1 MSLVKPIDKSIKAK
15 GHTPQYRMHRYFA
28 RRPYNVFRG
37 LISHYS
43 KKGDIVLD
51 CFCGGGVTVFE
62 GAALERK
69 VVGVDINPLATFI
82 TRMQMFNGDITALER
97 LYEEFSLQIKE
108 KYEKWYRVD
117 FGDDS
122 GICEWT
128 EWAYII
134 RCPECG
140 HEIVLSE
147 ENKITNGVYRC
158 PNELCLGQDGVRRIN
173 GIPNGSLPLRVR
185 YRSDRTNKTEIRSIV
200 SAGQVLNFDQLLEK
214 VNELKFRPNF
224 EIPLDWDRQ
233 HG

>member
-97 LYEEFSLQIKE
+97 LYEEFSLQIT
-108 KYEKWYRVD
+108 R
-117 FGDDS
+117 S
-122 GICEWT
+122 M
-128 EWAYII
+128 
-134 RCPECG
+134 R
-140 HEIVLSE
+140 
-147 ENKITNGVYRC
+147 
-158 PNELCLGQDGVRRIN
+158 N
-173 GIPNGSLPLRVR
+173 GIGLILVMTVVFANGPNGLQFV
-185 YRSDRTNKTEIRSIV
+185 
-200 SAGQVLNFDQLLEK
+200 A
-214 VNELKFRPNF
+214 
-224 EIPLDWDRQ
+224 
-233 HG
+233 

>member
-97 LYEEFSLQIKE
+97 LYEEFSLSELSWGIRMSLHVLRE
-108 KYEKWYRVD
+108 KIYADHTSCSMSHLRKMANHKRNRIL
-117 FGDDS
+117 
-122 GICEWT
+122 GISVT
-128 EWAYII
+128 DILFA
-134 RCPECG
+134 
-140 HEIVLSE
+140 
-147 ENKITNGVYRC
+147 
-158 PNELCLGQDGVRRIN
+158 
-173 GIPNGSLPLRVR
+173 
-185 YRSDRTNKTEIRSIV
+185 
-200 SAGQVLNFDQLLEK
+200 
-214 VNELKFRPNF
+214 
-224 EIPLDWDRQ
+224 
-233 HG
+233 

>member
-1 MSLVKPIDKSIKAK
+1 MREKSEFFDLAANERGELPVDIYDFILEHKQLQKEIRALIKSEKREKKSNMSLVKPIDKSIKAK

-158 PNELCLGQDGVRRIN
+158 PNELCLAKMG
-173 GIPNGSLPLRVR
+173 
-185 YRSDRTNKTEIRSIV
+185 
-200 SAGQVLNFDQLLEK
+200 
-214 VNELKFRPNF
+214 
-224 EIPLDWDRQ
+224 
-233 HG
+233 